1 MSFLDQAVQTYVASF
16 ETICLR
22 TLQLTP
28 VWGSLSP
35 WQLSESKRMVSEKKA
50 AWRESQLEIALA
62 PWSIAMRINNEL
74 WQAAFASAT
83 LPLFGRIPNALPVNL
98 PRILGKASE
107 ATVIKALTPY
117 STRTTQNAKRL
128 KQRAIGIKR

>member
-1 MSFLDQAVQTYVASF
+1 MSFFDQAVQTYIASF

-22 TLQLTP
+22 IFQLTP

-35 WQLSESKRMVSEKKA
+35 WQLSESKRMVSEKKD

-62 PWSIAMRINNEL
+62 PWSIAMRVNTEL

-83 LPLFGRIPNALPVNL
+83 FPLFGRSPNALPLNFS
-98 PRILGKASE
+98 RILGKASE

-128 KQRAIGIKR
+128 KQRAIGIRR

>member
-1 MSFLDQAVQTYVASF
+1 MSLFDQAVQTYIASF

-28 VWGSLSP
+28 VCGSLSP
-35 WQLSESKRMVSEKKA
+35 WQLSESKRMVSEKKV
-50 AWRESQLEIALA
+50 AWRESQLHISLA
-62 PWSIAMRINNEL
+62 PWSFAMRVNTEL
-74 WQAAFASAT
+74 WRVAFASVTFPPFGRAPIA
-83 LPLFGRIPNALPVNL
+83 LPLNL
-98 PRILGKASE
+98 PQILGKASE
-107 ATVIKALTPY
+107 ATVIKALNPY